1 MAQANKP
8 TKPSGSPKL
17 PGFPSGKKPDDGKRA
32 IPWLWIAF
40 GAFFVLQIAFSF
52 FTTKG
57 ETISYTEL
65 MALLRTE
72 DVDKVT
78 VVNQSTAEVYIKED
92 KLTKPKYEKLPQSTN
107 RPQYEV
113 EIGSVDA
120 FTEALNGIQK
130 DRSEGDKLQVTFLD
144 RPDYLGVVLSW
155 VIPIGLLLLLW
166 MFLMN
171 RARSNMGGMG
181 GPNGIFNFGK
191 SKAKLVDQ
199 SEEKVTF
206 DDVAGLNEIKVEVGE
221 VVDFLKN
228 KEKYTSLGAKIPR
241 GVLLIGPPGTG
252 KTLLAR
258 AVAGEAGVPF
268 YSISGSEFVEMFVG
282 VGASRVRD
290 LFKTAKENSPSIV
303 FIDEIDAVGRSRG
316 AANAMQ
322 SNDERESTLNQ
333 MLTEMDGFG
342 ANTGVIVM
350 GATNRGEVLDSALL
364 RPGRFDRQIYLELPT
379 KQEREEILRVHTRDI
394 KLDGEIDLDQLSSQ
408 TPGFSGADLANL
420 CNEAALIAA
429 RHDKKGVQM
438 QDFMSAADRIIGG
451 LENKSRII
459 TDREK
464 EIIAYHEAGHA
475 TASWY
480 LEHADA
486 LLKVSI
492 VPRGKSLGAAWYLP
506 TERAIYTMEQFMDRI
521 CATLAGRASEEI
533 IFGKIS
539 SGALDDLE
547 KITKLAYSMVSFYG
561 LNEQIGNMS
570 YYDSTGQYQRSL
582 QKPYSEATAQL
593 IDQEV
598 RTLIEQAYER
608 TKILLN
614 KHRNQLE
621 ELARL
626 LLSKEVVLQN
636 DLKLIFGDRPFGKTV
651 EADK

>member
-17 PGFPSGKKPDDGKRA
+17 PGFPQGKKPEDGKRA

-72 DVDKVT
+72 DVAKVT

-92 KLTKPKYEKLPQSTN
+92 QLTQPKYEKLPQTTN

-120 FTEALNGIQK
+120 FTEALNGIQQ
-130 DRSEGDKLQVTFLD
+130 DRAEGDKLQVTFLE
-144 RPDYLGVVLSW
+144 RPDYLGVILSW

-166 MFLMN
+166 VFLMN

-379 KQEREEILRVHTRDI
+379 KQEREEILKVHTRDI
-394 KLDGEIDLDQLSSQ
+394 KLDGEIDLDQLASQ

-429 RHDKKGVQM
+429 RHDKPGVQM
-438 QDFMSAADRIIGG
+438 QDFLSAADRIIGG
-451 LENKSRII
+451 LENKSRVI

-492 VPRGKSLGAAWYLP
+492 VPRGKSL
-506 TERAIYTMEQFMDRI
+506 
-521 CATLAGRASEEI
+521 
-533 IFGKIS
+533 
-539 SGALDDLE
+539 
-547 KITKLAYSMVSFYG
+547 
-561 LNEQIGNMS
+561 
-570 YYDSTGQYQRSL
+570 
-582 QKPYSEATAQL
+582 
-593 IDQEV
+593 
-598 RTLIEQAYER
+598 
-608 TKILLN
+608 
-614 KHRNQLE
+614 
-621 ELARL
+621 
-626 LLSKEVVLQN
+626 
-636 DLKLIFGDRPFGKTV
+636 
-651 EADK
+651 